1 MKYNLDPSL
10 KKSLFSRVKPP
21 FNKLSFF
28 FSRVL
33 ATIYPFPRKLKKILS
48 YKKINVKEGEDE
60 YKVYIFHKFKKDINS
75 LTPIFY
81 LHGGA
86 FAYKGSSC
94 HFKNIM
100 DYALNNDVVI
110 YYLDYDT
117 KLIHPKLE
125 EQVEKAFLKLK
136 LNPEEIILAGDSAGG
151 YLALSLFEKLRK
163 VKALMLFYPVV
174 TNSNNFESK
183 RMFYDT
189 PMWNAKLNELMW
201 KRFLN
206 SQTIDNFLSVSFDN
220 LPKTYVEICEFDCLK
235 DEGVAIAKKFN
246 AIYYEIPK
254 AMHGF
259 DIVRNSPITINALIN
274 RNNFIRKIIEKDN
287 HY

>member
-33 ATIYPFPRKLKKILS
+33 ATFYPFPRKLKKILS
-48 YKKINVKEGEDE
+48 YKKINVKEVEDK

-125 EQVEKAFLKLK
+125 EQVEKAFL
-136 LNPEEIILAGDSAGG
+136 NEETILAGDSAGG
-151 YLALSLFEKLRK
+151 YLALSLFKKLRK
-163 VKALMLFYPVV
+163 VKALMLFYSVV
-174 TNSNNFESK
+174 TDSNNFESK

-189 PMWNAKLNELMW
+189 PMWNSKLNELMW

-220 LPKTYVEICEFDCLK
+220 LHKTYVEICEFDCLK
-235 DEGVAIAKKFN
+235 DEGVVIA
-246 AIYYEIPK
+246 
-254 AMHGF
+254 
-259 DIVRNSPITINALIN
+259 
-274 RNNFIRKIIEKDN
+274 
-287 HY
+287 